1 MSLVTVPRGE
11 RVRQSVDLSGV
22 VELVEGSVRWV

>member
-22 VELVEGSVRWV
+22 VELVEGLVRLV